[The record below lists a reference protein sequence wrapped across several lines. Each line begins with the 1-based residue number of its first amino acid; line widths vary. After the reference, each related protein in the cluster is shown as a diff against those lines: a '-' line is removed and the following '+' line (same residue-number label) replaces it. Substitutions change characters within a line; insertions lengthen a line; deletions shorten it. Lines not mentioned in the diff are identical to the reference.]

1 MSMIFPFR
9 DARYMTVAVSSPG
22 GDPPVTPRSGGPAPL
37 TPPGGPS
44 GGPGRRGGQRRRA
57 IEARRRLL
65 RVELDDELFLD
76 LGVDLRPDGQRVHQ
90 DPHLVRHD
98 LEPGRHGA
106 LADLGPGDD
115 ERRHLER
122 LGGHLDDVVLA
133 DPVGRDVDLPAVHR
147 EVAVRYQLAG
157 HVAALGEA
165 RAEDDVV
172 QAALKQLE
180 HGLAGPAVLA
190 GRLHVVA
197 VELPLQDAV
206 DPAGL
211 LLLPDL
217 RQVVAFLGPVPAM
230 LARRVRPDLDRALRR
245 VALGALQEELGLL
258 PAAQLAVRAGVSSHL
273 SLSPWVGSGG
283 KHGPQT
289 RRRFG
294 GRQPLCGTGVMSWIE
309 PTSSPV
315 ACSDLMAV
323 SRPEPGPLTKTST
336 LRMPCSIAR
345 RAAASAAIWA
355 AYGVDLRDPLNP
367 TWPADA
373 HEMTFPVGSVIEMIV
388 LLNVLLM
395 WACP

>member
-1 MSMIFPFR
+1 MSMEFPFR
-9 DARYMTVAVSSPG
+9 DARYMTIARTPRPSGPG
-22 GDPPVTPRSGGPAPL
+22 GV
-37 TPPGGPS
+37 
-44 GGPGRRGGQRRRA
+44 
-57 IEARRRLL
+57 LL

-76 LGVDLRPDGQRVHQ
+76 LGVDLGPDRERVHE
-90 DPHLVRHD
+90 DAHLVGND
-98 LEPGRHGA
+98 LEPGRHRA
-106 LADLGPGDD
+106 LAGLGSRDD
-115 ERRHLER
+115 ERRQLER
-122 LGGHLDDVVLA
+122 LGDHLDDVVLA
-133 DPVGRDVDLPAVHR
+133 HPVGGDIDLLAVHR
-147 EVAVRYQLAG
+147 EMAVPDQLAG
-157 HVAALGEA
+157 HVPALGEA
-165 RAEDDVV
+165 GPEDHVV
-172 QAALKQLE
+172 QAALQQLE

-190 GRLHVVA
+190 RRLLVVA

-206 DPAGL
+206 DPARL

-217 RQVVAFLGPVPAM
+217 LEEIAFLRPVPAV
-230 LARRVRPDLDRALRR
+230 LTRRVRPDLDRALRR
-245 VALGALQEELGLL
+245 VALGPLQEELGLL
-258 PAAQLAVRAGVSSHL
+258 PAAQLAVRACVSSHL
-273 SLSPWVGSGG
+273 SLSPVRD
-283 KHGPQT
+283 HQT

-367 TWPADA
+367 TCPADA
-373 HEMTFPVGSVIEMIV
+373 HEMTLPVGSVMEMIV

>member
-1 MSMIFPFR
+1 MSIVLPFR
-9 DARYMTVAVSSPG
+9 DARYMTSQCLPPG
-22 GDPPVTPRSGGPAPL
+22 DDPPGTPGDPG
-37 TPPGGPS
+37 
-44 GGPGRRGGQRRRA
+44 
-57 IEARRRLL
+57 LL
-65 RVELDDELFLD
+65 RVELDDQLFLD
-76 LGVDLRPDGQRVHQ
+76 LRVDLGPDRQRVDQ
-90 DPHLVRHD
+90 DAHLVRDH

-106 LADLGPGDD
+106 LADLGLRDD
-115 ERRHLER
+115 ERGHVAG

-133 DPVGRDVDLPAVHR
+133 DPVGRDVDLLAVHR
-147 EVAVRYQLAG
+147 EVPVAHQLAG
-157 HVAALGEA
+157 HVTALGEA
-165 RAEDDVV
+165 RAVHDVV
-172 QAALKQLE
+172 QAPLEQLE
-180 HGLAGPAVLA
+180 HGLAGTAVLA

-197 VELPLQDAV
+197 VELALEDAV

-211 LLLPDL
+211 LLLADL
-217 RQVVAFLGPVPAM
+217 LEEVAFLRPVPAV

-258 PAAQLAVRAGVSSHL
+258 PAAQLAVRACVSSHL
-273 SLSPWVGSGG
+273 SLS
-283 KHGPQT
+283 PQT

-309 PTSSPV
+309 PTSRPV

-345 RAAASAAIWA
+345 RAAASAAICA
-355 AYGVDLRDPLNP
+355 AYGVDLREPLNP
-367 TWPADA
+367 TWPAEA
-373 HEMTFPVGSVIEMIV
+373 HEITFPVGSVIEMIV